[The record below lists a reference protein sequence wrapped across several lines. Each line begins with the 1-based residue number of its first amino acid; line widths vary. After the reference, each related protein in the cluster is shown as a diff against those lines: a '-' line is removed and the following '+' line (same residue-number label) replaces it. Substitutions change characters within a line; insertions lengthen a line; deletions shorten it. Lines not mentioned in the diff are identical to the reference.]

1 MPVPMS
7 PKNGNKNNKGFNWG
21 RFSKTL
27 SFWVFILLIPVVLI
41 QLAGPRSEA
50 TTEINYT
57 DYRTQLAKD
66 NIKDVTVSA
75 GKNITGTFR
84 QAPDIGSSMLY
95 DIGCYAV
102 SLLFDLGLPPDA
114 LVLDEVERPGGAEEL
129 FRLSGRIAGL
139 DVRIRAGVAAAYENA
154 VTLRRRDGGT
164 TRYAPFFYG
173 RSG

>member
-50 TTEINYT
+50 TTDINYT
-57 DYRTQLAKD
+57 EYRGQLAAN

-75 GKNITGTFR
+75 GKNITGNFR
-84 QAPDIGSSMLY
+84 NATVIGQKTAKRFTGASTEKSTDPGDWYLH
-95 DIGCYAV
+95 G
-102 SLLFDLGLPPDA
+102 SLL
-114 LVLDEVERPGGAEEL
+114 RKKQ
-129 FRLSGRIAGL
+129 RRI
-139 DVRIRAGVAAAYENA
+139 VRS
-154 VTLRRRDGGT
+154 LR
-164 TRYAPFFYG
+164 
-173 RSG
+173 

>member
-1 MPVPMS
+1 MS
-7 PKNGNKNNKGFNWG
+7 PKNGNKNNNKGFNWG

-57 DYRTQLAKD
+57 EYRAQLAAN

-84 QAPDIGSSMLY
+84 QATVVGQKTHNGLEFPQDYPPGVDPEQLFHHDQNLRNDFINIG
-95 DIGCYAV
+95 
-102 SLLFDLGLPPDA
+102 
-114 LVLDEVERPGGAEEL
+114 
-129 FRLSGRIAGL
+129 AGL
-139 DVRIRAGVAAAYENA
+139 DYQLDERYVAFANI
-154 VTLRRRDGGT
+154 
-164 TRYAPFFYG
+164 G
-173 RSG
+173 RSVWGENTHLIDYAITVGISRGF

>member
-57 DYRTQLAKD
+57 EYRTQLAKD

-75 GKNITGTFR
+75 GKNITCLLYTSDAADER
-84 QAPDIGSSMLY
+84 SS
-95 DIGCYAV
+95 V
-102 SLLFDLGLPPDA
+102 DLG
-114 LVLDEVERPGGAEEL
+114 
-129 FRLSGRIAGL
+129 GR
-139 DVRIRAGVAAAYENA
+139 RIIK
-154 VTLRRRDGGT
+154 
-164 TRYAPFFYG
+164 
-173 RSG
+173 